1 MVASMS
7 DRGPEAGGRTGGA
20 LPNLV
25 VIGAMKC
32 GTSALHRFL
41 DRHPDVFMSEPKEL
55 NFFFGPGRAD
65 GEAWAAGNWHRGA
78 AWYARH
84 FDARSTIRGESS
96 PGYTSPAHPEAARRM
111 AALVP
116 GARLLYL
123 VRDPVERAISQYR
136 HHQAEGSE
144 ARPLAEALLDPD
156 SQYLARSR
164 YHDRLVPFL
173 AHFDR
178 QAIAILCQEEL
189 LAERRRT
196 LRALFEFLQVDGRR
210 WPGAPAGGWGQ
221 PSDLPPPRP
230 GRRLHER
237 LAAAL
242 RDDADRLRELAGRD
256 FPAWSV

>member
-1 MVASMS
+1 MVASRS
-7 DRGPEAGGRTGGA
+7 GGDPEAGGRTGGA

-32 GTSALHRFL
+32 GTSALHRLL
-41 DRHPDVFMSEPKEL
+41 DCHPDISMSEPKEL
-55 NFFFGPGRAD
+55 NFFFGPDQAD
-65 GEAWAAGNWHRGA
+65 GGSWATGNWHRGV
-78 AWYARH
+78 AWYARQ
-84 FDARSTIRGESS
+84 FDARATVRGESS

-123 VRDPVERAISQYR
+123 VRDPVERAVSQYR
-136 HHQAEGSE
+136 HHHAEGSE
-144 ARPLAEALLDPD
+144 RRRLAEALLDPD

-164 YHDRLVPFL
+164 YHDRLAPFL
-173 AHFDR
+173 AHFER
-178 QAIAILCQEEL
+178 RAIAILCQEEL
-189 LAERRRT
+189 LAEQRRT
-196 LRALFEFLQVDGRR
+196 LRAVFELLQVDGRR
-210 WPGAPAGGWGQ
+210 WPGAPGAGRGQ
-221 PSDLPPPRP
+221 ASDRPPPRP
-230 GRRLHER
+230 GGRLRER